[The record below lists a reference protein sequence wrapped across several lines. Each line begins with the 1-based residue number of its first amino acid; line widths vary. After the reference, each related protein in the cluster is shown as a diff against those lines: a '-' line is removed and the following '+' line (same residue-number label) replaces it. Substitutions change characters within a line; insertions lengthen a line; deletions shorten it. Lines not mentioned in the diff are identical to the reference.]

1 MFTVFLASLHSL
13 HEALV
18 QGNLAEMYRCA
29 DAVEEAFQRE
39 VPDVFKDFESVRSR
53 FLYAREM
60 TAFLKTIG
68 EESQA
73 RILRNRIIAHYQAVR
88 KSTDYSV
95 EQKHI
100 LKELLK
106 EVRNSAV
113 PEKQEISMPRELSE
127 RIRFVSRAYRW
138 FEEVHGMLPSECI
151 DYLKPY
157 RLESLLYSLPL
168 NLPKLDVVEEMT
180 RFCYET
186 GGSLAPRY
194 MQRHYSIEGRPARH
208 LYVIGNGFDRYHG
221 AQSGYMHFRRYLYR
235 QAPVIVGYFDLF
247 FGPRSLGRSFS
258 TPAGWWWCTQ
268 PYEYRHD
275 TYGLRY
281 PISTWTRTNLW
292 RDFENNLCELNR
304 EKVFDLVDMQL
315 PRVDQGEPGF
325 KYSEFFAPLDEIS
338 HAVRACTFEMKYHF
352 HRWVNTLHYAKGFR
366 RRMLPLDRDAL
377 FLNFNYTLFLE
388 SEYGIPASR
397 ICYIH
402 GSRKDKFG
410 SLVLGHHA
418 ADQESFDR
426 WYHKNRNRRRYRD
439 VQKDAKGRYFRNDK
453 LAYLAFFNK
462 DRESANW
469 RLPIRYYA
477 VNEAEERLE
486 RYYSDNYKNTARI
499 IDSHLGFFDSLSEV
513 DKVTVIGCSL
523 GTVDMDYYRQLR
535 ASVRDDTLWEFSSHT
550 DADRNRIR
558 SFCKE
563 LKISDTHVRVFDL

>member
-1 MFTVFLASLHSL
+1 MSTSLLAFLHCL
-13 HEALV
+13 HEALA
-18 QGNLAEMYRCA
+18 QRDLAEMYRYA

-39 VPDVFKDFESVRSR
+39 VPDVFKDYESAHLR

-60 TAFLKTIG
+60 TAFLMAMG

-73 RILRNRIIAHYQAVR
+73 RTLRNRIIAHYQAVR

-95 EQKHI
+95 EQKHD

-106 EVRNSAV
+106 EVRNNTAI
-113 PEKQEISMPRELSE
+113 EKRETPMPRELSE

-138 FEEVHGMLPSECI
+138 FEEAHGILPRETHK
-151 DYLKPY
+151 YLKSFQ
-157 RLESLLYSLPL
+157 LEPILFSLPL
-168 NLPKLDVVEEMT
+168 DMPKQQVVEEMT
-180 RFCYET
+180 RYCYEQ
-186 GGSLAPRY
+186 GGTLAPRSL
-194 MQRHYSIEGRPARH
+194 QRQYTVEGHPARH

-221 AQSGYMHFRRYLYR
+221 AQSGYMHFRRYLFR
-235 QAPVIVGYFDLF
+235 QAPVIVGYFDLY
-247 FGPRSLGRSFS
+247 FGPRSLERSFS
-258 TPAGWWWCTQ
+258 TPVGWWWCTQ

-325 KYSEFFAPLDEIS
+325 EYSEYFAPLDEIS
-338 HAVRACTFEMKYHF
+338 NAVRACTFEMKYHF

-366 RRMLPLDRDAL
+366 KRMLPLDREAL

-388 SEYGIPASR
+388 SEYGIPADQ

-402 GSRKDKFG
+402 GSRNDKFG

-426 WYHKNRNRRRYRD
+426 WLHKNRNRRRYRD

-453 LAYLAFFNK
+453 LAYLAFFCK
-462 DRESANW
+462 DRDGANW

-499 IDSHLGFFDSLSEV
+499 IDSHLGFFDSLKEV

-523 GTVDMDYYRQLR
+523 GSVDMDYYRQLH
-535 ASVRDDTLWEFSSHT
+535 ASVRDDAIWEFSYHT

-563 LKISDTHVRVFDL
+563 LNISDTHACVFAL

>member
-1 MFTVFLASLHSL
+1 MKDTFLTSLHSL
-13 HEALV
+13 HDALV
-18 QGNLAEMYRCA
+18 QGHLAEMCRCA
-29 DAVEEAFQRE
+29 DALEEVFQRE
-39 VPDVFKDFESVRSR
+39 VPDVFKDFEAAHLR

-60 TAFLKTIG
+60 TGFLVAIG
-68 EESQA
+68 EENQA
-73 RILRNRIIAHYQAVR
+73 RALRNRIIAHYQAVR
-88 KSTDYSV
+88 KRADYTV

-106 EVRNSAV
+106 DIRSNTAIEKREV
-113 PEKQEISMPRELSE
+113 PMPAELEE

-138 FEEVHGMLPSECI
+138 FEELHGMLPSECSR
-151 DYLKPY
+151 YLSSF
-157 RLESLLYSLPL
+157 RLDPFLYSLPL
-168 NLPKLDVVEEMT
+168 DMPKQKVVEEMT
-180 RFCYET
+180 RFCYEA
-186 GGSLAPRY
+186 GGSLAPRS
-194 MQRHYSIEGRPARH
+194 MQRHYTVDGHPARH

-221 AQSGYMHFRRYLYR
+221 AQSGYTHFRRYLYR
-235 QAPVIVGYFDLF
+235 QAPVIVGYFDLY
-247 FGPRSLGRSFS
+247 FGPRSLERSFS
-258 TPAGWWWCTQ
+258 TPVGWWWCTQ

-325 KYSEFFAPLDEIS
+325 EYSEYFAPLDEIS
-338 HAVRACTFEMKYHF
+338 NAVRACTFEMKFHF
-352 HRWVNTLHYAKGFR
+352 HKWVNTLHYWKGFR
-366 RRMLPLDRDAL
+366 KRMLPLDRDAI

-388 SEYGIPASR
+388 SEYGIPADR

-418 ADQESFDR
+418 ADQESFER
-426 WYHKNRNRRRYRD
+426 WRHKNRNRRRYRD
-439 VQKDAKGRYFRNDK
+439 VQKDAKGRYFPNDK
-453 LAYLAFFNK
+453 LAYLAFFSK
-462 DRESANW
+462 DRNNANW

-499 IDSHLGFFDSLSEV
+499 IDSHLGFFDSLEEV

-523 GTVDMDYYRQLR
+523 GSVDMDYYRQLR
-535 ASVRDDTLWEFSSHT
+535 TSVRDDAIWEFSYHT

-563 LKISDTHVRVFDL
+563 LKISDTHARVFAL